1 MIRVIGTSSLSR
13 QKFAKTGHH
22 QSPID
27 IHSGET
33 ESLEQDLEIHYHK
46 APLDVVN
53 NGHTVEFDTK
63 DSHYI
68 LLDGQRY
75 NLVQFHFHAHSEHAL
90 DGKYF
95 PAEMHLVHKSEE
107 GELVV
112 LAVYQDVAAHHI
124 SSHVFD
130 HIPERE
136 KRETVSLDLNILL
149 PSEKDRFVY
158 DGSLTTPPCT
168 ENVTWLVFKNPITLS
183 SQDFD
188 RFKAFYSSNFRPV
201 QKEHLRK
208 IYLVS
213 E

>member
-1 MIRVIGTSSLSR
+1 MRPILKAIFALTIVSGSGCSSKPHWDYRGNHDPGHWYELS
-13 QKFAKTGHH
+13 QQAKVCKTGHH

-107 GELVV
+107 G
-112 LAVYQDVAAHHI
+112 
-124 SSHVFD
+124 
-130 HIPERE
+130 
-136 KRETVSLDLNILL
+136 
-149 PSEKDRFVY
+149 
-158 DGSLTTPPCT
+158 
-168 ENVTWLVFKNPITLS
+168 
-183 SQDFD
+183 
-188 RFKAFYSSNFRPV
+188 
-201 QKEHLRK
+201 
-208 IYLVS
+208 
-213 E
+213 